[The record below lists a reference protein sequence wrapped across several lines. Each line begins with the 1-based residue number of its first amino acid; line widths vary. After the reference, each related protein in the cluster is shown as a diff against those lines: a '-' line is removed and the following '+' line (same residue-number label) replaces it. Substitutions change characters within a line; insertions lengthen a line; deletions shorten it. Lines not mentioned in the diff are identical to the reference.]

1 MFRKEVITMKTTI
14 LIVTVLALFSAVS
27 VIAQEEVIDQ
37 QQTDV
42 NYGFWFENS
51 VIRWQEF
58 EPTLDNLS
66 SIEIYFTKKGNP
78 GNVIAEIRTVDD
90 TLLGQEVIAEA
101 DIPSWWLKIDFS
113 EAISLETGSKYRIY
127 IYSDQASPNVD
138 NRYTWM
144 GSKNSTYTP
153 ECSCDVQDDWPTY
166 DYAFRTY
173 AYLPVSINDNPQ
185 ETTPHI
191 SLSQNY
197 PNPFNPGTTIE
208 FDLPKTSEVTLKVFN
223 ILGKEVATLVSD
235 RLSAGT
241 YSYKWDASNLPSG
254 IYLYRLELGEFV
266 GIKKMILMR

>member
-1 MFRKEVITMKTTI
+1 MKTTI

-58 EPTLDNLS
+58 KPTLDNLS
-66 SIEIYFTKKGNP
+66 SIEIYFAKTGNP

-90 TLLGQEVIAEA
+90 TLLGQEIIAEA
-101 DIPSWWLKIDFS
+101 DIPSLWLKIDFS
-113 EAISLETGSKYRIY
+113 EAISLEPGSKYRIY
-127 IYSDQASPNVD
+127 IYSDQASPSVD

-166 DYAFRTY
+166 DYAFKTY

-197 PNPFNPGTTIE
+197 PNPFNAFTTICYELSNSDFVTLTVFDILGREVRTLVDKFHDPGTYVIH
-208 FDLPKTSEVTLKVFN
+208 FDAK
-223 ILGKEVATLVSD
+223 D
-235 RLSAGT
+235 LS
-241 YSYKWDASNLPSG
+241 SG
-254 IYLYRLELGEFV
+254 IYLYKLQIGNNLLQT
-266 GIKKMILMR
+266 KKMLLIR